1 MSSATAPHRVSTA
14 PSLVVTLENCPEAAA
29 VARDVAGDFLQG
41 LGPPPDRDA
50 ADAVVL
56 IVSELVTN
64 AVRHTHTRTC
74 TLSLAAGPGIVTVGV
89 ADASPRPPCERDPD
103 VRGEGGGFGWPMVR
117 RLAVSTSVETSPH
130 GKTVSAVVARVNR
143 PSAA

>member
-1 MSSATAPHRVSTA
+1 MSSATAPHRVSAA

-29 VARDVAGDFLQG
+29 VARDVAGDFLKG

-56 IVSELVTN
+56 VVSELVTN
-64 AVRHTHTRTC
+64 AVRHTRTRSC
-74 TLSLAAGPGIVTVGV
+74 TLSLAAGPGAVTVGV
-89 ADASPRPPCERDPD
+89 TDSSPVPPCERNPD

-117 RLAVSTSVETSPH
+117 RLAVSTSVETFPQ
-130 GKTVSAVVARVNR
+130 GKTVSAVVARR
-143 PSAA
+143 SSRSA

>member
-14 PSLVVTLENCPEAAA
+14 PSLTVTLENCPEAAA
-29 VARDVAGDFLQG
+29 VARDVAGDLLRG

-64 AVRHTHTRTC
+64 AVRHTGTRTC
-74 TLSLAAGPGIVTVGV
+74 TLHLTAGPDTVTVSV
-89 ADASPRPPCERDPD
+89 ADSSTRPPCERNPD

-117 RLAVSTSVETSPH
+117 RLAVSTSVETTAG
-130 GKTVSAVVARVNR
+130 GKTVSAVVARR
-143 PSAA
+143 GRTSA